1 MVDEMPLISII
12 IPVYKVEPYLQ
23 RCLDSVVNQTYR
35 NLEIIL
41 VDDGS
46 PDRCGAICDEYA
58 AKDKRITVI
67 HQENKGLSAA
77 RNAGLDIA
85 RGDYIQFVDS
95 DDWIEPE
102 TCSTVLGIAIDYQVD
117 IVCFGFNR
125 VLSSG
130 EFIPK
135 SVSFSSEIDK
145 SALIR
150 QSVWRC
156 GPIRDF
162 VWNKFFLKKLF
173 DDVRFPEGKTYE
185 DLWVTYRL
193 IHKADRI
200 YATDSVLYNY
210 VIREGSITSRRFDAE
225 TIINLF
231 AAFEQPIEFLQSY
244 YPEYA
249 DKQISV
255 AFRELLNG
263 WCLLRRSPEYAGI
276 KEKLDDF
283 SRKYQSKMGTLAKYN
298 KTIWLYHYCRPLA
311 YLFIKQRY
319 GNHRFC
325 HHVGRR

>member
-1 MVDEMPLISII
+1 MTSDSPSISII
-12 IPVYKVEPYLQ
+12 VPVYKVEPYLR
-23 RCLDSVVNQTYR
+23 RCLDSIVNQTYR

-46 PDRCGAICDEYA
+46 PDCCGAICDEYA
-58 AKDKRITVI
+58 AEDGRIIVI

-95 DDWIEPE
+95 DDWIELE
-102 TCSTVLGIAIDYQVD
+102 TCATVLGIAKDRQAD

-130 EFIPK
+130 GFIPL
-135 SVSFSSEIDK
+135 SVSLSSDIDK
-145 SALIR
+145 SDLIR
-150 QSVWRC
+150 QLVWRY

-162 VWNKFFLKKLF
+162 VWNKFFINKLF

-185 DLWVTYRL
+185 DMWVTYRL
-193 IHKADRI
+193 IHTADRI
-200 YATDSVLYNY
+200 YAMDSVLYNY
-210 VIREGSITSRRFDAE
+210 VIREGSITSRRFDAD
-225 TIINLF
+225 TITNLI
-231 AAFEQPIEFLQSY
+231 AAYEQPIEFLQSY

-263 WCLLRRSPEYAGI
+263 WCLLRRSPEYAAI
-276 KEKLDDF
+276 KKKLDDF
-283 SRKYQSKMGTLAKYN
+283 SKKYQSKMGTLARYN
-298 KTIWLYHYCRPLA
+298 KTIWLYHYCRPLSFL
-311 YLFIKQRY
+311 YIKQRY
-319 GNHRFC
+319 GGKR
-325 HHVGRR
+325 